1 MAVPKTYTMMD
12 ISGKYTLNKAL
23 SDLDASDTILEQ
35 QGVGLLKRKAIS
47 FAGGAVC
54 IEHHKDVEGVEHL
67 ELQPQIS
74 GISAPKEGRVLTWTD
89 KAFDHPIFG
98 SIVTKS
104 RRIKPTELDDEHL
117 KAGWSAETIEDG
129 VIQSHLVGKKWTAIQ
144 ASRSPKYPSETTHP
158 IHVFVQTWGI
168 GEIDGEKR
176 HSRHTTFTGPK
187 GNTIH
192 ARMVYDYG
200 EFLSL
205 VR

>member
-54 IEHHKDVEGVEHL
+54 IEHHKDAEGVEHL

-89 KAFDHPIFG
+89 EAFDHPIFG

-129 VIQSHLVGKKWTAIQ
+129 VIQSHLVGKNWTAIQ
-144 ASRSPKYPSETTHP
+144 
-158 IHVFVQTWGI
+158 TWGI
-168 GEIDGEKR
+168 EEIDGEKH

-192 ARMVYDYG
+192 ARLVYDYAP
-200 EFLSL
+200 LA
-205 VR
+205 